1 MELRAEH
8 DTPFRRAG
16 TYAPFPVLDRLAEG
30 GWRSAS
36 RRTTRTS
43 RTTASCTTGTCSPPP
58 TTAPR
63 GPPSDDP
70 AVPFNWPGTGPR
82 ERWDRYA
89 AALPDGSYLAAG
101 AIGWTT
107 WEAGRRAEAEAAGL
121 QINPHPGG
129 DGRALVVAPSRVF
142 VQRSRDGGATW
153 ERREWPVPGG
163 YRLTGF
169 PRAAVLHDGTVL
181 VPLYDIYPEG
191 QKHRDRNLLL
201 RLADGGD
208 TCAPDADGRRLRRG
222 LGRRGGAGGDR
233 ARSGAGAAPPEPAG
247 VPLDARGSDDGG
259 RTWSQP
265 LRTEIWG
272 YPPHLLRLRDG
283 RVLCT
288 YGHRR
293 DPLGVQ
299 AVISADGGRSWDVP
313 HRAVL
318 RDDGETRRR
327 GDRESRDLGYPV
339 SVRARRRQDPHGL
352 LPHQGQR
359 DPRRHDALGAA
370 VVSGARPQNGS
381 AHGDPGRRGHD
392 GTTTPGGGGTAD
404 AGSGCGTVASSSGGS
419 RS

>member
-1 MELRAEH
+1 MSIGANCIQYGPVPIAGQESAVELRVAH

-16 TYAPFPVLDRLAEG
+16 TYAPFPVLDRLADGRLALGFPSNDEDVQDHG
-30 GWRSAS
+30 FLYDWNVLTSADDGATWS
-36 RRTTRTS
+36 
-43 RTTASCTTGTCSPPP
+43 
-58 TTAPR
+58 
-63 GPPSDDP
+63 PSDDP

-101 AIGWTT
+101 AIGWTA
-107 WEAGRRAEAEAAGL
+107 WEAERRAEAEEAGL

-129 DGRALVVAPSRVF
+129 DGRKLVVAPSRVF

-201 RLADGGD
+201 RLTDGGD
-208 TCAPDADGRRLRRG
+208 TCALTLMGADFVAGWGDEAALVETAPGRVLALLRQNRPG
-222 LGRRGGAGGDR
+222 FLLTV
-233 ARSGAGAAPPEPAG
+233 S
-247 VPLDARGSDDGG
+247 SDDGG

-313 HRAVL
+313 HRAIL
-318 RDDGETRRR
+318 RRDGETRRR

-339 SVRARRRQDPHGL
+339 SIEIAEGRIFTAYYLTKDNVTHVATTRWE
-352 LPHQGQR
+352 LPW
-359 DPRRHDALGAA
+359 
-370 VVSGARPQNGS
+370 
-381 AHGDPGRRGHD
+381 
-392 GTTTPGGGGTAD
+392 
-404 AGSGCGTVASSSGGS
+404 
-419 RS
+419 